1 MANTNNL
8 KPFKK
13 GQSGNPSGRTPV
25 TDIRQHLKNRL
36 SQTKQDTTVTFLDSI
51 IDRLILTALR
61 GNVRATELILHY
73 TYGKPKEFD
82 HENTDGVT
90 VRIISGPTPPPDDI

>member
-1 MANTNNL
+1 MPNIKNL

-25 TDIRQHLKNRL
+25 SDIRQHLKNRL
-36 SQTKQDTTVTFLDSI
+36 SETTQDTTVTFLDSI
-51 IDRLILTALR
+51 IDRLILTAQR

-82 HENTDGVT
+82 YENTEGITVT
-90 VRIISGPTPPPDDI
+90 ISGPTHPPDDI

>member
-25 TDIRQHLKNRL
+25 SDIRQHLKNRL
-36 SQTKQDTTVTFLDSI
+36 SETTQDTTVTFLDSI
-51 IDRLILTALR
+51 IDRLILTAQR

-73 TYGKPKEFD
+73 TYGKPKDFD
-82 HENTDGVT
+82 YENTEGITVT
-90 VRIISGPTPPPDDI
+90 ISGPTPLGDI

>member
-1 MANTNNL
+1 MANTTNL

-25 TDIRQHLKNRL
+25 SDIREHLKKRL
-36 SQTKQDTTVTFLDSI
+36 SETKQDTTVTFLDSI
-51 IDRLILTALR
+51 IDRLILTAQR

-73 TYGKPKEFD
+73 TYGKPKEFGG
-82 HENTDGVT
+82 ENTEGITVT
-90 VRIISGPTPPPDDI
+90 ISGPTPPADI

>member
-1 MANTNNL
+1 VANTNNL

-25 TDIRQHLKNRL
+25 SDIRQHLKNRL
-36 SQTKQDTTVTFLDSI
+36 SETTQDTTVTFLDSI
-51 IDRLILTALR
+51 IDRLILTAQR

-73 TYGKPKEFD
+73 AYGKPKEFGG
-82 HENTDGVT
+82 ENTEGITVT
-90 VRIISGPTPPPDDI
+90 ISGPTPPGDI